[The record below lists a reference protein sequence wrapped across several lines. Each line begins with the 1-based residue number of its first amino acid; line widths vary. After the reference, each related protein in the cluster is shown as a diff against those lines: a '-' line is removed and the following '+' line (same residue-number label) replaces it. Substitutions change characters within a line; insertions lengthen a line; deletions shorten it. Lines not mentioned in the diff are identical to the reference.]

1 MTIRKLSLRAAVL
14 AAAGLIMSMP
24 ALAADSAKATVKDL
38 KGNTVGT
45 VTFTE
50 TPTGVMFKAAFKGLP
65 PGVHGLH
72 FHETGK
78 CEPPFKTAGG
88 HFNPG
93 QAKHGLLNDDG
104 PHAGDMPNIHV
115 PASGELTVEVWN
127 PMVTLQAE
135 AEESLLDKDGTA
147 IMVHSGPDDYKT
159 DPHGGA
165 GDRIACGVVQ

>member
-1 MTIRKLSLRAAVL
+1 MTFRHFGLPVALF
-14 AAAGLIMSMP
+14 AAASVFMAG
-24 ALAADSAKATVKDL
+24 AACAADSAKATVKDA

-50 TPTGVMFKAAFKGLP
+50 TPTGVMFKAVFKGLP
-65 PGVHGLH
+65 PGTHGLH

-78 CEPPFKTAGG
+78 CEPPFRTAGG

-115 PASGELTVEVWN
+115 PASGELTIEVWN

-147 IMVHSGPDDYKT
+147 LIVHSGADDYKS
-159 DPHGGA
+159 DPHGNA
-165 GDRIACGVVQ
+165 GDRIACGVVE